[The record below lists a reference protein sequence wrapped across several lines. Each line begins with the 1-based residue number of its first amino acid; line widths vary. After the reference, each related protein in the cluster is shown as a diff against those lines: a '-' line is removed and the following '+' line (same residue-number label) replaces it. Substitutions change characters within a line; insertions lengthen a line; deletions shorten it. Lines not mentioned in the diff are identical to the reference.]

1 MNIKFGMDNYLVRYL
16 KRFLNSQ
23 YGRSNKILGKFQK
36 EDLQDLINYLNLP
49 NVKPMTE
56 VQREIIELFPQLHT
70 LFSIQLKDDVIV
82 YASKQLS
89 TECSEYIHN
98 QLNNINN
105 YCLSVGWELDDTYDW
120 YDTNMDINSD
130 GVIDAKDREIIY
142 NIANGI
148 QQYDPI
154 ITKKADIN
162 LDGLVNEE
170 DIRIFDNYISTTRLY
185 ITIKKSA
192 RKNYFPN
199 KDMLVFVNQF
209 DGSFMYNYAIRNGE
223 GYDNLPH
230 IDSTESHKIALYKC
244 KPGQKITIA
253 HNSNKTEHL
262 VIGCSSATLRN
273 NIPSF
278 ILQNVQEID
287 LKPGEGY
294 QYTTTSKAEGTGYN
308 ANYVCIQCP
317 SDYSALSGYQTAT
330 VLLRRGDIN
339 FDGKIDMIDY
349 HLLARYTAEGPGSE
363 ELHWNPTPK
372 QLAVMD
378 IPIPGVDGKASTDGI
393 IDVND
398 AIELYKFITGQST
411 QTSLGLA
418 SYTYNTTNSKD
429 TNGDNV
435 ENLLIIDGHYDR
447 TVNIPF
453 EEFTSNDWI
462 IHEKFFN
469 YLLGMS
475 IHKYSDSE
483 DITYVQKLLKERY
496 PEHYYDKNYFY
507 PGKYSDDLRDLVKEF
522 QESMVYYDTGDLNR
536 DGKINGDDLIL
547 ERSVIEYLNSDI
559 NGDGYITQEDF
570 TLLSNYLNGTGT
582 LTPKQLEKADINFD
596 GVIDNKDLAIIQE
609 YLQGERN
616 AVSKTQIN
624 RADINKDGTVNKLDY
639 QLLQAEVNGTT
650 NNLKN
655 YNITFM
661 LGWVDVQT
669 EATMEQDI
677 NFNENISEVSK

>member
-16 KRFLNSQ
+16 KRFLNNE

-36 EDLQDLINYLNLP
+36 EDLYTLISYLNLP
-49 NVKPMTE
+49 NVKLMTE
-56 VQREIIELFPQLHT
+56 VQREIVQLFPELHS
-70 LFSIQLKDDVIV
+70 LFSIQLKDDEIV

-89 TECSEYIHN
+89 MECSEYIHRK
-98 QLNNINN
+98 LNDIRN
-105 YCLSVGWELDDTYDW
+105 YCLSVGWELGDTFDW
-120 YDTNMDINSD
+120 FDTNMDINLD
-130 GVIDAKDREIIY
+130 GVVDAQDREIIY

-148 QQYDPI
+148 QQYDSE
-154 ITKKADIN
+154 ITKRADIN
-162 LDGLVNEE
+162 LDGLVNDE
-170 DIRIFDNYISTTRLY
+170 DLEVFDNYILNTRLY
-185 ITIKKSA
+185 ITIKKSS

-230 IDSTESHKIALYKC
+230 PDTSKTHKIALYKC

-253 HNSNKTEHL
+253 HSSNKTEHL
-262 VIGCSSATLRN
+262 VIGCSSATLRD

-278 ILQNVQEID
+278 ILQNVQELD

-294 QYTTTSKAEGTGYN
+294 QYTTTSKADGTGYN

-317 SDYSALSGYQTAT
+317 SDYNSLSGYEQGEM
-330 VLLRRGDIN
+330 LLRVGDIN

-378 IPIPGVDGKASTDGI
+378 IPIPGVDGKASKDGI

-398 AIELYKFITGQST
+398 ARELYKFITGQSS
-411 QTSLGLA
+411 QPSLG
-418 SYTYNTTNSKD
+418 YVTYKYDTTDSIQG
-429 TNGDNV
+429 TGDNV
-435 ENLLIIDGHYDR
+435 ENLLIIDGHYSRD
-447 TVNIPF
+447 VNIPF
-453 EEFTSNDWI
+453 SEFTENDWV
-462 IHEKFFN
+462 IHDKFFN
-469 YLLGMS
+469 YLLGIA

-483 DITYVQKLLKERY
+483 DITYLQKLLKDKY
-496 PEHYYDKNYFY
+496 PEHSYDKSYFY
-507 PGKYSDDLRDLVKEF
+507 PGKYSDNMRNLVTQF
-522 QESMVYYDTGDLNR
+522 QESVVYYDIGDLNR
-536 DGKINGDDLIL
+536 DGKINRDDLIL

-570 TLLSNYLNGTGT
+570 TLLSNYLNGTGS
-582 LTPKQLEKADINFD
+582 LTEKQLQKADVNFD
-596 GVIDNKDLAIIQE
+596 GVIDSKDLAIIQE
-609 YLQGERN
+609 YLNNERN
-616 AVSKTQIN
+616 LVSKTQIN

-639 QLLQAEVNGTT
+639 QLLESEVDGTT
-650 NNLKN
+650 KNLRN
-655 YNITFM
+655 YNISFM
-661 LGWVDVQT
+661 LGWLDVQS
-669 EATMEQDI
+669 EAILEQDV
-677 NFNENISEVSK
+677 NMSENISEVSK